1 MWFNSGSF
9 AFYSSRLLFSDRM
22 VWLLPGEVVTAITA
36 LHNAIHT
43 FLLLIYLFFFFYSTR
58 WMFLTL
64 EWQNKECQKALFSVY
79 LSLAFYTTV
88 QNISFIGLKAQGC
101 FEILPQN
108 RNLCVK
114 LEYHF
119 LPVLT
124 SLFLGL
130 LLLLLLLV
138 GLAYLFC

>member
-1 MWFNSGSF
+1 
-9 AFYSSRLLFSDRM
+9 
-22 VWLLPGEVVTAITA
+22 
-36 LHNAIHT
+36 
-43 FLLLIYLFFFFYSTR
+43 
-58 WMFLTL
+58 MFLTL
-64 EWQNKECQKALFSVY
+64 EWQNKECKKALFSVY
-79 LSLAFYTTV
+79 LSLAFYTTI
-88 QNISFIGLKAQGC
+88 QNISFIGLRAQQF

-130 LLLLLLLV
+130 FLLLLLV